1 MESLLGEHSNLV
13 NLDNLVQVQI
23 AFQTIF
29 FLILTLQPK
38 VSGGTAKNPFADQP
52 NPFQAAAAPKPT
64 INQLR
69 TRGQVLFE
77 DKGVVSA
84 FIDWEYFQP
93 TAQMGA
99 WPDNSGVQSNN
110 NADINPFF

>member
-13 NLDNLVQVQI
+13 NLDNLVQVKI

-69 TRGQVLFE
+69 TSGQVLFE
-77 DKGVVSA
+77 DEESNLLSLIENI
-84 FIDWEYFQP
+84 FSPQHRWELGQ
-93 TAQMGA
+93 TILGCRVTTTQ
-99 WPDNSGVQSNN
+99 
-110 NADINPFF
+110 I